1 MTTDEMRQAAALLD
15 TIAGDL
21 PDLAVDLA
29 AFHRPDVWTGRRA
42 DDFGRELD
50 GRHRQLR
57 MTADE
62 LRRQATDLR
71 LRARVDD
78 LLVGP
83 TSAG

>member
-15 TIAGDL
+15 TVAGDL

-57 MTADE
+57 TTADE
-62 LRRQATDLR
+62 LRRQAADLR

-83 TSAG
+83 TSAD